1 MQHAGLQYGQGAA
14 TSHQSPPFAH
24 ADISQTNGGNT
35 TSSLR
40 QFRKKDGPEKSSTT
54 DLNTS
59 IENSHIA
66 RVAPHSH
73 YPARP
78 NDYYRYQH
86 QYPDYN
92 SPYKE
97 TPAQVKY
104 SEIAETPPQ
113 PIQHVDHLPAA
124 LQKHKEVHKDFMDMC
139 NISQTHMK
147 QNYPDNLTR
156 QQSYPPDGASVHH
169 QYLHKEPQVHPSY
182 KPESQ
187 YQQYPQL
194 AKYNMPSQCRKYP
207 PPPPEND
214 FLAKLQRINPSMARS
229 IMSDHHMRESPAAY
243 PSMDQNRMY
252 PQNQRYYP
260 PTHIQNNLSYNYQP
274 YNYPSSCN
282 YKHPEYAR
290 SNQMGVG
297 GAQYPNL
304 NPHAERS
311 MSPRNIH
318 MMNYGTSPQKI
329 SPGYSQYN
337 APEYAQH
344 YQHRRASI
352 PQEYYQ
358 QACRANPY
366 MGGHQISPESNDNRG
381 ASGGL
386 RHFIENWAEEEG
398 PADITPIFKE
408 NIRIHNDSTN
418 EQVFVINSSDIPL
431 ENVALVPTENGQYI
445 IKSDSSV
452 VRIKETTT
460 ENNGE
465 RTVNLQIVEATPK
478 PDCMLAEE
486 SNKTSTEETPP
497 TVPYQENQTAKD
509 CDEETKTSQSSEEQK
524 KSSEEPVQQA
534 ENTHTETDENSSS
547 EMSVIVSNEVSVIK
561 DMPIIE
567 EDHAKNEDNAKKND
581 QDKKDDEATEEKAEE
596 SSETTVEENSEEKEV
611 AQDESEETNVLEENH
626 VTTTTKRTQRIF
638 SVDDIINNIGNS
650 PNQSRRSS
658 LQFAPKGDEEKCED
672 SPVDDEKLSEEA
684 EEEME
689 YRSAISV
696 DDDSVILEIGGALV
710 QLNINHLNGTKILSV
725 LPLTD
730 SLVIDVNG
738 NYQDCE
744 ESGVTA
750 PEEERLVEEDQSVEE
765 NPHEQIEDDISTSVC
780 QSEVVIG
787 EENVEDEVFF
797 DLNVEPAVVEEE
809 ESPEEVETKE
819 TSTKREEKSK
829 EEVLFDLDGEES
841 PVEVKKSKTEAT
853 NKKRDE
859 KSKDEVVFDLSVE
872 TVAEEK
878 AVEVKKSKTEETNK
892 KRDEK
897 NERRKSKENDERR
910 KSSSSRKS
918 KESEERSKSKKMQR
932 VDVSDS
938 KVGKKNKSEVQK
950 VNEDKKESVQMDVG
964 EDIQQKEVSEWKK
977 PDKKD
982 LEEENLKKKEM
993 QKEEE
998 VQVIREEKKVTS
1010 QVSRDDGELKKKEV
1024 IEESVKSKKH
1034 EKKMASQLT
1043 LDDEELKKKEVIE
1056 ENVKSKKHEKK
1067 VTSQL
1072 TLDDEELKTKE
1083 VIEDNIKSKKH
1094 EKKATSQL
1102 SLDDEDAKTKASQEE
1117 SVKTKKNDKKS
1128 TCQVSVNEDKEVIKP
1143 KKKVDQLKTKELSE
1157 ESVKKESD
1165 GKSGE
1170 EMPEENAKSKKSDK
1184 SEKPQ
1189 TSTDRMDPVK
1199 ESEES
1204 TKLKKT
1210 DESKEMEKPTTKA
1223 AKKLYT
1229 NESTPPKKTAKEAK
1243 TKSEEK
1249 VKKVDV
1255 KRSMSKLEETVNKIK
1270 SLKEKSIKEEA
1281 KTKKGLVK
1289 EADKRSSKVVK
1300 KVTFNLE
1307 TEVREISKEEVDRRK
1322 LSWEE
1327 YNSRKRKSPQYGD
1340 SDDGKNKIM
1349 EDTVTSSDDINDEVV
1364 EQVAQ
1369 SIENAILQGSSLKKS
1384 PPRMT
1389 PSNWEDDTPS
1399 PRSPSKSDPVSGRK
1413 CVIDVNE
1420 FNIKPIESVST
1431 PSPVSS
1437 SQFSYHSED
1446 DSLQVY
1452 KDVVDSKLNSLNI
1465 KIPKLSNKP
1474 KPVDKFSVL
1483 LDRFLNK
1490 GTLNCSEL
1498 EKMKKIIEFKR
1509 KIEEKQLTYEVRGER
1524 DYKDLKLHF
1533 RKVPEKRK
1541 RKRFRNL
1548 YTEDSSE
1555 ESDSSRSE
1563 KGVGDY
1569 SVYQRDS
1576 QGVPKLIFKRKS
1588 GLPQPF
1594 VKLERSQAVELL
1606 AKKRKLY

>member
-1 MQHAGLQYGQGAA
+1 
-14 TSHQSPPFAH
+14 
-24 ADISQTNGGNT
+24 
-35 TSSLR
+35 
-40 QFRKKDGPEKSSTT
+40 
-54 DLNTS
+54 
-59 IENSHIA
+59 
-66 RVAPHSH
+66 
-73 YPARP
+73 
-78 NDYYRYQH
+78 
-86 QYPDYN
+86 
-92 SPYKE
+92 
-97 TPAQVKY
+97 
-104 SEIAETPPQ
+104 
-113 PIQHVDHLPAA
+113 
-124 LQKHKEVHKDFMDMC
+124 
-139 NISQTHMK
+139 
-147 QNYPDNLTR
+147 
-156 QQSYPPDGASVHH
+156 
-169 QYLHKEPQVHPSY
+169 
-182 KPESQ
+182 
-187 YQQYPQL
+187 
-194 AKYNMPSQCRKYP
+194 
-207 PPPPEND
+207 
-214 FLAKLQRINPSMARS
+214 
-229 IMSDHHMRESPAAY
+229 
-243 PSMDQNRMY
+243 
-252 PQNQRYYP
+252 
-260 PTHIQNNLSYNYQP
+260 
-274 YNYPSSCN
+274 
-282 YKHPEYAR
+282 
-290 SNQMGVG
+290 
-297 GAQYPNL
+297 
-304 NPHAERS
+304 

-524 KSSEEPVQQA
+524 KSSEEPIQQA
-534 ENTHTETDENSSS
+534 ENTHTETDEHSSS

-581 QDKKDDEATEEKAEE
+581 QDKKDDETTEEKQEE

-765 NPHEQIEDDISTSVC
+765 NPHAQIEDDISTSVC

-819 TSTKREEKSK
+819 TSAKREEKSK

-918 KESEERSKSKKMQR
+918 KESEERSKSKKVPR

-964 EDIQQKEVSEWKK
+964 EDIQQEEVSECKK

-982 LEEENLKKKEM
+982 FEEENLKKKEM

-998 VQVIREEKKVTS
+998 VQ
-1010 QVSRDDGELKKKEV
+1010 G
-1024 IEESVKSKKH
+1024 
-1034 EKKMASQLT
+1034 
-1043 LDDEELKKKEVIE
+1043 
-1056 ENVKSKKHEKK
+1056 
-1067 VTSQL
+1067 
-1072 TLDDEELKTKE
+1072 
-1083 VIEDNIKSKKH
+1083 
-1094 EKKATSQL
+1094 
-1102 SLDDEDAKTKASQEE
+1102 
-1117 SVKTKKNDKKS
+1117 
-1128 TCQVSVNEDKEVIKP
+1128 
-1143 KKKVDQLKTKELSE
+1143 
-1157 ESVKKESD
+1157 
-1165 GKSGE
+1165 
-1170 EMPEENAKSKKSDK
+1170 
-1184 SEKPQ
+1184 
-1189 TSTDRMDPVK
+1189 
-1199 ESEES
+1199 
-1204 TKLKKT
+1204 
-1210 DESKEMEKPTTKA
+1210 
-1223 AKKLYT
+1223 
-1229 NESTPPKKTAKEAK
+1229 
-1243 TKSEEK
+1243 
-1249 VKKVDV
+1249 
-1255 KRSMSKLEETVNKIK
+1255 
-1270 SLKEKSIKEEA
+1270 
-1281 KTKKGLVK
+1281 
-1289 EADKRSSKVVK
+1289 
-1300 KVTFNLE
+1300 
-1307 TEVREISKEEVDRRK
+1307 
-1322 LSWEE
+1322 
-1327 YNSRKRKSPQYGD
+1327 
-1340 SDDGKNKIM
+1340 
-1349 EDTVTSSDDINDEVV
+1349 
-1364 EQVAQ
+1364 
-1369 SIENAILQGSSLKKS
+1369 
-1384 PPRMT
+1384 
-1389 PSNWEDDTPS
+1389 
-1399 PRSPSKSDPVSGRK
+1399 
-1413 CVIDVNE
+1413 
-1420 FNIKPIESVST
+1420 
-1431 PSPVSS
+1431 
-1437 SQFSYHSED
+1437 
-1446 DSLQVY
+1446 
-1452 KDVVDSKLNSLNI
+1452 
-1465 KIPKLSNKP
+1465 
-1474 KPVDKFSVL
+1474 
-1483 LDRFLNK
+1483 
-1490 GTLNCSEL
+1490 
-1498 EKMKKIIEFKR
+1498 
-1509 KIEEKQLTYEVRGER
+1509 
-1524 DYKDLKLHF
+1524 
-1533 RKVPEKRK
+1533 
-1541 RKRFRNL
+1541 
-1548 YTEDSSE
+1548 
-1555 ESDSSRSE
+1555 
-1563 KGVGDY
+1563 
-1569 SVYQRDS
+1569 
-1576 QGVPKLIFKRKS
+1576 
-1588 GLPQPF
+1588 
-1594 VKLERSQAVELL
+1594 
-1606 AKKRKLY
+1606 

>member
-1 MQHAGLQYGQGAA
+1 
-14 TSHQSPPFAH
+14 
-24 ADISQTNGGNT
+24 
-35 TSSLR
+35 
-40 QFRKKDGPEKSSTT
+40 
-54 DLNTS
+54 
-59 IENSHIA
+59 
-66 RVAPHSH
+66 
-73 YPARP
+73 
-78 NDYYRYQH
+78 
-86 QYPDYN
+86 
-92 SPYKE
+92 
-97 TPAQVKY
+97 VKY

-169 QYLHKEPQVHPSY
+169 QYLHKEPQVSPQPSPPHSFDFLIEHSVQVHPSY

-524 KSSEEPVQQA
+524 KSSEEPIQQA
-534 ENTHTETDENSSS
+534 ENTHTETDEHSSS

-581 QDKKDDEATEEKAEE
+581 QDKKDDETTEEKQEE

-765 NPHEQIEDDISTSVC
+765 NPHAQIEDDISTSVC

-819 TSTKREEKSK
+819 TSAKREEKSK

-918 KESEERSKSKKMQR
+918 KESEERSKSKKVPR

-964 EDIQQKEVSEWKK
+964 EDIQQEEVSECKK

-982 LEEENLKKKEM
+982 FEEENLKKKEM

-998 VQVIREEKKVTS
+998 VQVNREEKKVTS

-1034 EKKMASQLT
+1034 EKKVTSQLT

-1072 TLDDEELKTKE
+1072 TLDDEELKKKEVIEENVKSKKHEKKVTSQLTLDDEELKKKE

-1094 EKKATSQL
+1094 EKKVTSQI

-1340 SDDGKNKIM
+1340 SGKFW
-1349 EDTVTSSDDINDEVV
+1349 
-1364 EQVAQ
+1364 
-1369 SIENAILQGSSLKKS
+1369 
-1384 PPRMT
+1384 R
-1389 PSNWEDDTPS
+1389 WC
-1399 PRSPSKSDPVSGRK
+1399 VS
-1413 CVIDVNE
+1413 V
-1420 FNIKPIESVST
+1420 
-1431 PSPVSS
+1431 
-1437 SQFSYHSED
+1437 
-1446 DSLQVY
+1446 
-1452 KDVVDSKLNSLNI
+1452 
-1465 KIPKLSNKP
+1465 
-1474 KPVDKFSVL
+1474 
-1483 LDRFLNK
+1483 FL
-1490 GTLNCSEL
+1490 E
-1498 EKMKKIIEFKR
+1498 
-1509 KIEEKQLTYEVRGER
+1509 
-1524 DYKDLKLHF
+1524 
-1533 RKVPEKRK
+1533 
-1541 RKRFRNL
+1541 
-1548 YTEDSSE
+1548 
-1555 ESDSSRSE
+1555 
-1563 KGVGDY
+1563 
-1569 SVYQRDS
+1569 
-1576 QGVPKLIFKRKS
+1576 
-1588 GLPQPF
+1588 
-1594 VKLERSQAVELL
+1594 
-1606 AKKRKLY
+1606 

>member
-1 MQHAGLQYGQGAA
+1 
-14 TSHQSPPFAH
+14 
-24 ADISQTNGGNT
+24 
-35 TSSLR
+35 
-40 QFRKKDGPEKSSTT
+40 
-54 DLNTS
+54 
-59 IENSHIA
+59 
-66 RVAPHSH
+66 
-73 YPARP
+73 
-78 NDYYRYQH
+78 
-86 QYPDYN
+86 
-92 SPYKE
+92 
-97 TPAQVKY
+97 
-104 SEIAETPPQ
+104 
-113 PIQHVDHLPAA
+113 
-124 LQKHKEVHKDFMDMC
+124 
-139 NISQTHMK
+139 
-147 QNYPDNLTR
+147 
-156 QQSYPPDGASVHH
+156 
-169 QYLHKEPQVHPSY
+169 
-182 KPESQ
+182 
-187 YQQYPQL
+187 
-194 AKYNMPSQCRKYP
+194 
-207 PPPPEND
+207 
-214 FLAKLQRINPSMARS
+214 
-229 IMSDHHMRESPAAY
+229 
-243 PSMDQNRMY
+243 
-252 PQNQRYYP
+252 
-260 PTHIQNNLSYNYQP
+260 
-274 YNYPSSCN
+274 
-282 YKHPEYAR
+282 
-290 SNQMGVG
+290 
-297 GAQYPNL
+297 
-304 NPHAERS
+304 
-311 MSPRNIH
+311 
-318 MMNYGTSPQKI
+318 MNYGTSPQKI

-524 KSSEEPVQQA
+524 KSSEEPIQQA
-534 ENTHTETDENSSS
+534 ENTHTETDEHSSS

-581 QDKKDDEATEEKAEE
+581 QDKKDDETTEEKQEE

-765 NPHEQIEDDISTSVC
+765 NPHAQIEDDISTSVC

-819 TSTKREEKSK
+819 TSAKREEKSK

-918 KESEERSKSKKMQR
+918 KESEERSKSKKVPR

-964 EDIQQKEVSEWKK
+964 EDIQQEEVSECKK

-982 LEEENLKKKEM
+982 FEEENLKKKEM

-998 VQVIREEKKVTS
+998 VQVNREEKKVTS
-1010 QVSRDDGELKKKEV
+1010 QVSRDDGELKKKE
-1024 IEESVKSKKH
+1024 
-1034 EKKMASQLT
+1034 
-1043 LDDEELKKKEVIE
+1043 
-1056 ENVKSKKHEKK
+1056 
-1067 VTSQL
+1067 
-1072 TLDDEELKTKE
+1072 
-1083 VIEDNIKSKKH
+1083 
-1094 EKKATSQL
+1094 
-1102 SLDDEDAKTKASQEE
+1102 
-1117 SVKTKKNDKKS
+1117 
-1128 TCQVSVNEDKEVIKP
+1128 
-1143 KKKVDQLKTKELSE
+1143 
-1157 ESVKKESD
+1157 
-1165 GKSGE
+1165 
-1170 EMPEENAKSKKSDK
+1170 
-1184 SEKPQ
+1184 
-1189 TSTDRMDPVK
+1189 
-1199 ESEES
+1199 
-1204 TKLKKT
+1204 
-1210 DESKEMEKPTTKA
+1210 
-1223 AKKLYT
+1223 
-1229 NESTPPKKTAKEAK
+1229 
-1243 TKSEEK
+1243 
-1249 VKKVDV
+1249 
-1255 KRSMSKLEETVNKIK
+1255 
-1270 SLKEKSIKEEA
+1270 
-1281 KTKKGLVK
+1281 
-1289 EADKRSSKVVK
+1289 
-1300 KVTFNLE
+1300 
-1307 TEVREISKEEVDRRK
+1307 
-1322 LSWEE
+1322 
-1327 YNSRKRKSPQYGD
+1327 
-1340 SDDGKNKIM
+1340 
-1349 EDTVTSSDDINDEVV
+1349 
-1364 EQVAQ
+1364 
-1369 SIENAILQGSSLKKS
+1369 
-1384 PPRMT
+1384 
-1389 PSNWEDDTPS
+1389 
-1399 PRSPSKSDPVSGRK
+1399 
-1413 CVIDVNE
+1413 
-1420 FNIKPIESVST
+1420 
-1431 PSPVSS
+1431 
-1437 SQFSYHSED
+1437 
-1446 DSLQVY
+1446 
-1452 KDVVDSKLNSLNI
+1452 
-1465 KIPKLSNKP
+1465 
-1474 KPVDKFSVL
+1474 
-1483 LDRFLNK
+1483 
-1490 GTLNCSEL
+1490 
-1498 EKMKKIIEFKR
+1498 
-1509 KIEEKQLTYEVRGER
+1509 
-1524 DYKDLKLHF
+1524 
-1533 RKVPEKRK
+1533 
-1541 RKRFRNL
+1541 
-1548 YTEDSSE
+1548 
-1555 ESDSSRSE
+1555 
-1563 KGVGDY
+1563 
-1569 SVYQRDS
+1569 
-1576 QGVPKLIFKRKS
+1576 
-1588 GLPQPF
+1588 
-1594 VKLERSQAVELL
+1594 
-1606 AKKRKLY
+1606 

>member
-534 ENTHTETDENSSS
+534 ENTHRETDEHSSS

-567 EDHAKNEDNAKKND
+567 EEHAKNEDNAKKTD
-581 QDKKDDEATEEKAEE
+581 QDKKDDEATEEKQEE

-841 PVEVKKSKTEAT
+841 PVEVKKSKTE
-853 NKKRDE
+853 
-859 KSKDEVVFDLSVE
+859 
-872 TVAEEK
+872 
-878 AVEVKKSKTEETNK
+878 ETNK
-892 KRDEK
+892 RRDEK

-998 VQVIREEKKVTS
+998 VQVNREEKKVTS

-1024 IEESVKSKKH
+1024 IEES
-1034 EKKMASQLT
+1034 
-1043 LDDEELKKKEVIE
+1043 
-1056 ENVKSKKHEKK
+1056 VKSKKHEKK

-1340 SDDGKNKIM
+1340 SDEGKNKIM